1 MFKYTAFD
9 GFNLISTGAIE
20 DVALGVRKHLKSNK
34 DSAILI
40 FSDSSGKQMDLDLSG
55 SEKDVLER
63 LKIFKNLELGVVST
77 GPGRPKLGVVAR
89 EISLLPS
96 HWEWLSNQPGG
107 SSSTIRSL
115 IEEKM
120 KNAIS
125 GKLKVKIAQ
134 ETVYK
139 FLHAIAGNLPNFE
152 EAIRYLYRK
161 DEKKFKDL
169 ISEWPNDLVKHT
181 LALASD
187 VFEPEVK

>member
-9 GFNLISTGAIE
+9 KFNLVSSGTIE
-20 DVALGVRKHLKSNK
+20 IVALEVRKYMKSSK
-34 DSAILI
+34 DTNILI

-63 LKIFKNLELGVVST
+63 LKIFKNQESGTTPT

-107 SSSTIRSL
+107 ASSTIRSL
-115 IEEKM
+115 IEEKT
-120 KNAIS
+120 KSSVS
-125 GKLKVKIAQ
+125 GKLKVKTAQ
-134 ETVYK
+134 EIVYK
-139 FLHAIAGNLPNFE
+139 FLNAIAGNLPNFE
-152 EAIRYLYRK
+152 DAVRFLYRK

-169 ISEWPNDLVKHT
+169 ISEWPADL
-181 LALASD
+181 
-187 VFEPEVK
+187 